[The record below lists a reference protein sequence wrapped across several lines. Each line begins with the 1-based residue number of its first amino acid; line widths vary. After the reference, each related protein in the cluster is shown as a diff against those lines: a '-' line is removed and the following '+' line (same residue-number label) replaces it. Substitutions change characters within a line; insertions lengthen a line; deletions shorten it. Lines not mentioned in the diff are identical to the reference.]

1 MNLLCY
7 SDRNCTWDPMSTFYP
22 LNKYRRINMGSDVVK
37 QDVDEVGLVD
47 GVLDQVVPKVHVVIL
62 LAKVDSPMN
71 VGQLTGY

>member
-7 SDRNCTWDPMSTFYP
+7 SDGNCTWDPMSTLDP
-22 LNKYRRINMGSDVVK
+22 LNKYRGINMCSDVVK

-62 LAKVDSPMN
+62 LAKVDCPMN
-71 VGQLTGY
+71 VGKLTGY

>member
-1 MNLLCY
+1 MNLWCY
-7 SDRNCTWDPMSTFYP
+7 SDRNCTWDSMSTLYP

-37 QDVDEVGLVD
+37 QNVDEVGLVD